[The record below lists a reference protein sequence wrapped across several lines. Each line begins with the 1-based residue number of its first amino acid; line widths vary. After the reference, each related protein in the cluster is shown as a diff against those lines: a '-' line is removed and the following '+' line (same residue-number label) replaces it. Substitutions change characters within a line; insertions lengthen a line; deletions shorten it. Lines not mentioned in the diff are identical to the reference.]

1 MSCGIQIIKI
11 PFKCEYI
18 VQGDTIPKTILR
30 QVNGSIDFTT
40 TEFTLQVKKGNTNF
54 IDYSNGNGITVI
66 DSDTLEI
73 DEVPYTENN
82 YPVGS
87 YIGDFRYKEVDDF
100 KKTLFRANY
109 VIIEKK

>member
-18 VQGDTIPKTILR
+18 VQGDTIPETIIR
-30 QVNGSIDFTT
+30 QLSGSIDFTT
-40 TEFTLQVKKGNTNF
+40 TEFTLQIKKGNTTF

-66 DSDTLEI
+66 DADTLKI
-73 DEVPYTENN
+73 DEVPAVDNN
-82 YPVGS
+82 YPVGD
-87 YIGDFRYKEVDDF
+87 YIGDFRYIENDGF

-109 VIIEKK
+109 NIIEKK